1 MPRKIDNLIEAAARQ
16 RGQKATLSVGRSE
29 LCDYVAD
36 VATELASLARMKDLR
51 FLAYLLE
58 MVVEEAKN
66 QSRIASKCRHLPA
79 ASADIAEN

>member
-1 MPRKIDNLIEAAARQ
+1 MPRKIDNVIEAAARQ
-16 RGQKATLSVGRSE
+16 RGQRATLSVGRFE

-36 VATELASLARMKDLR
+36 VAAELASLAKAHDLR
-51 FLAYLLE
+51 FLSYLLG

-66 QSRIASKCRHLPA
+66 QSRIASECRHLPP